1 MLQSPAIQHSPIP
14 SPPLVPGSPN
24 FQRHNQP
31 SQELYQH
38 LQRLHLQNPNRNSP
52 PAGNQRTDSPPQSYN
67 QLYQVFSQSHQRSSP
82 PPNLANFQNLQSIRE
97 DSQDHADESPRCESE
112 DEMQVQE
119 NICDKK
125 QQKFTQKPQIS
136 ITDTHGHVTDVTSDS
151 DPSMEDSDSH
161 TERSHSSPDQQFPAT
176 PSTTV
181 HSSQHESYTTA
192 HSLSGSQHSTVN
204 STQRQQAP
212 EHYQTFQQSVP
223 LDYHVFGNIV
233 NTHLA
238 RIPPGESVWD
248 STPLAYLQQL
258 QHSPYID
265 TNNIV
270 QFQMNQIYNGDLV
283 QRLHSQGP
291 TVKSNSNINLTST
304 RTVEHIQLEL
314 KRILLERERVIE
326 REQERVYQ
334 CSDTVFKVENSD
346 VELEL
351 EVCEGVT
358 HNGLQVRRISGDKG
372 QYTQLCQ
379 EILSDIDL

>member
-1 MLQSPAIQHSPIP
+1 MTKGPAIQHSPIP
-14 SPPLVPGSPN
+14 SPPLVPGSPS

-31 SQELYQH
+31 SLELYQH

-52 PAGNQRTDSPPQSYN
+52 PSGNQRTDSPPQSYN
-67 QLYQVFSQSHQRSSP
+67 HNQLFQVFPQSHQRSSP

-136 ITDTHGHVTDVTSDS
+136 ITDTHGHVTDVASDS
-151 DPSMEDSDSH
+151 DPSMEDSDTQTSH
-161 TERSHSSPDQQFPAT
+161 NLLDQST
-176 PSTTV
+176 PSTTI
-181 HSSQHESYTTA
+181 HSSQPYTTA
-192 HSLSGSQHSTVN
+192 QYSMSGQN
-204 STQRQQAP
+204 EQRSDPLQG
-212 EHYQTFQQSVP
+212 HYQTFQQS
-223 LDYHVFGNIV
+223 LDCRVFPNIV
-233 NTHLA
+233 NTNLA
-238 RIPPGESVWD
+238 RIPPGQPVWD
-248 STPLAYLQQL
+248 NTQLAYLQQL

-270 QFQMNQIYNGDLV
+270 QIQMNQFYNGVHHLH
-283 QRLHSQGP
+283 HSQAP

-304 RTVEHIQLEL
+304 RTVEDIQLEI

-326 REQERVYQ
+326 RERERVYQ
-334 CSDTVFKVENSD
+334 CSDTVFKVESSD

-358 HNGLQVRRISGDKG
+358 YNGLQVRRISGDKG

-379 EILSDIDL
+379 EILSGINL